1 MQVTEDFLQEEYY
14 DHLNEIITSTQFPW
28 MFQKRVANIEEDPE
42 EDLNHYYFVHSLF
55 FQNKIESPLYDD
67 FLYLFQSLNVQFLH
81 RARVLMFVNQGEQY
95 IHDRH
100 VDHTTN
106 CKTALIYM
114 NTNDGFTDFETGE
127 RVESVKNRLLLFDGS
142 VPHSSSTPT
151 NTKER
156 LLLSVTYI

>member
-28 MFQKRVANIEEDPE
+28 MFQKRVANIGEDPE

-55 FQNKIESPLYDD
+55 FQNKVESPLYDD

-95 IHDRH
+95 VHDRH

-127 RVESVKNRLLLFDGS
+127 RVESVKNQLLLFDGS
-142 VPHSSSTPT
+142 IPHSSSTPT

>member
-28 MFQKRVANIEEDPE
+28 MFQKRVANIGEDPE

-55 FQNKIESPLYDD
+55 FQNKVESPLYDD

-142 VPHSSSTPT
+142 IPHSSSTPT

>member
-1 MQVTEDFLQEEYY
+1 
-14 DHLNEIITSTQFPW
+14 
-28 MFQKRVANIEEDPE
+28 MFYR
-42 EDLNHYYFVHSLF
+42 
-55 FQNKIESPLYDD
+55 NKIESPFYDD

-106 CKTALIYM
+106 CNTALIYM
-114 NTNDGFTDFETGE
+114 NSNDGFTDFETGE

-142 VPHSSSTPT
+142 IPHSSSTPT

>member
-142 VPHSSSTPT
+142 IPHSSSTPT

>member
-1 MQVTEDFLQEEYY
+1 MQVTENFLQEEYY
-14 DHLNEIITSTQFPW
+14 EHINELITSNTFPW
-28 MFQKRVANIEEDPE
+28 MFQNRVANITEDPE

-55 FQNKIESPLYDD
+55 YRNKIESPFYDD

-106 CKTALIYM
+106 CNTALIYM
-114 NTNDGFTDFETGE
+114 NSNDGFTDFETGE

-142 VPHSSSTPT
+142 IPHSSSTPT

>member
-28 MFQKRVANIEEDPE
+28 MFQKRVANIGEDPE

-55 FQNKIESPLYDD
+55 FQNKVESPLYDD

-95 IHDRH
+95 VHDRH

-142 VPHSSSTPT
+142 IPHSSSTPT

>member
-28 MFQKRVANIEEDPE
+28 MFQKRVANIGEDPE

>member
-1 MQVTEDFLQEEYY
+1 
-14 DHLNEIITSTQFPW
+14 
-28 MFQKRVANIEEDPE
+28 
-42 EDLNHYYFVHSLF
+42 
-55 FQNKIESPLYDD
+55 
-67 FLYLFQSLNVQFLH
+67 
-81 RARVLMFVNQGEQY
+81 
-95 IHDRH
+95 
-100 VDHTTN
+100 
-106 CKTALIYM
+106 M